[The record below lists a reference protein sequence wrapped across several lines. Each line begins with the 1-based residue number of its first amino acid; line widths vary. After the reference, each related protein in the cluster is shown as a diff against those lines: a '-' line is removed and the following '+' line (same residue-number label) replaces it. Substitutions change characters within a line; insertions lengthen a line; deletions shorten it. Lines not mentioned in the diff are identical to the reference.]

1 MAHSVRSKWLP
12 MLLGLALCL
21 GALWCA
27 WLIMGQ
33 IRGTSELSA
42 EQQAEFARLEGER
55 SSLENLLKL
64 EPCEAK
70 ARWQGGAS
78 SRQGGAMLTPGQK
91 NAAPEAP
98 LAASME
104 DVENGCVFL
113 VSTDGKGHIYT
124 GSGFFVAPGY
134 VLTNR
139 HVVDHASGKVLVTS
153 KALAEPVMGRVAAQA
168 SQDGVDC
175 ALVELAVPEG
185 SGANILKF
193 AQGAKKT
200 EKVGAWGY
208 PDLVG
213 KNDPAY
219 ASLLKGENVKAVPE
233 LSYTE
238 GVVSAI
244 LERQPRLIVHTAP
257 ISPGN
262 SGGPLVNS
270 QGEVIGINTLI
281 TLDEDSYRQA
291 SIAIAGE
298 DAAQF
303 LEAHGIAPAK

>member
-1 MAHSVRSKWLP
+1 M
-12 MLLGLALCL
+12 
-21 GALWCA
+21 GALWCV

-33 IRGTSELSA
+33 IRLLSESA
-42 EQQAEFARLEGER
+42 ALREEEFSRLEQER
-55 SSLENLLKL
+55 SSLEALLKL
-64 EPCEAK
+64 APCEAK
-70 ARWQGGAS
+70 ARS
-78 SRQGGAMLTPGQK
+78 SRSQSPQAHS
-91 NAAPEAP
+91 EAP
-98 LAASME
+98 LSGQKKTAPAQASAASME
-104 DVENGCVFL
+104 DVEAGCVFL
-113 VSTDGKGHIYT
+113 VSTDGKGHVYT

-139 HVVDHASGKVLVTS
+139 HVVDHANGKVLVTS
-153 KALAEPVMGRVAAQA
+153 KALGEPVIGRIAAQA
-168 SQDGVDC
+168 PQDGVDC
-175 ALVELAVPEG
+175 ALVELPMPSG
-185 SGANILKF
+185 SGATILKF
-193 AQGAKKT
+193 AEGAKKT

-238 GVVSAI
+238 GVLSAI
-244 LERQPRLIVHTAP
+244 LERKPRLLVHTAP

-270 QGEVIGINTLI
+270 EGEVIGINTLI

-298 DAAQF
+298 DARKF
-303 LEAHGIAPAK
+303 LEAHGIEPAK